1 MRIFAAVK
9 FMAIKFQIYEEVL
22 WGNQDDFEIDI
33 VAETIDGEVE
43 AYEVKRNAKKYNPAR
58 LAEKVAYMQR
68 HNFQN
73 KEISIKGLSMDDMV
87 LWESQGLVLLY

>member
-1 MRIFAAVK
+1 MRIFTAVK

-58 LAEKVAYMQR
+58 ARRLWARLEQQER
-68 HNFQN
+68 RPQGHPR
-73 KEISIKGLSMDDMV
+73 GHRDD
-87 LWESQGLVLLY
+87 L